1 MFRPTTPCHALPYV
15 KLGALVLK
23 QLTKPLVTRIV
34 HQSGKHPV
42 VFRFCVTVGR
52 FYLGTTGS
60 LETLARSF
68 TEKEEFIRQEA
79 ERIEE
84 KRKAKEEW
92 RKSMIQEAI
101 LAAREVVATENKM
114 RHRTMEVRDAEMVAE
129 AAACAAAFAVADV
142 TLDAR
147 KNATDAAVGVLL
159 ETSNDVQKSEGKQS
173 IRSKTV
179 ISSQQQQCE
188 TKSVSNTTRAS
199 FGIPLN
205 NSISST
211 KPNIK
216 SESISHKAGSVLSK
230 YSVFTHRNTLGRR
243 TSPSF
248 NFYKIPRKA
257 VKERYYPSNVKSNY
271 QLEVKIRDEGAEV
284 ICNLLVF
291 FLLAVI
297 VIYEYWMSSEST
309 RLKEALINERLRRLE
324 QKVNIL
330 IEIENSERLKE
341 AIKEHDIMNAQIDKD
356 AAEGAMYTS
365 EGSLVKRVAI
375 ANIQMLAA
383 IPNATVVEV
392 QSIFGRAMS
401 NGLYLLTMMG
411 NTAVNLVTALY
422 SCGYETE
429 GGEIREAEVST
440 VNGGTTN
447 NTTSLSNPNV
457 ESAPE
462 SSSENSV
469 SRLINVFKGIWSKQ
483 FSETK

>member
-291 FLLAVI
+291 FLLAII
-297 VIYEYWMSSEST
+297 VIYEYLLVKESDKLHEAQKNQ
-309 RLKEALINERLRRLE
+309 RLQRLE

-356 AAEGAMYTS
+356 AAEEAKS
-365 EGSLVKRVAI
+365 QEGLPTDVL